1 MRSHYDT
8 WSAAMQSKGFTPERS
23 RFRVTRDIFIAD
35 TDAEAKKRAKASGLG
50 QSWEHYLFP
59 IYKKFNLFPGII
71 ADAGLD
77 IDASQVDMD
86 FLAEH
91 VWLCGSPETVKA
103 KIERM
108 IERTGDF
115 GQIIV
120 NSHDNIDN
128 PEPYFESL
136 QRLAKEV
143 VPSIKTS

>member
-1 MRSHYDT
+1 
-8 WSAAMQSKGFTPERS
+8 
-23 RFRVTRDIFIAD
+23 
-35 TDAEAKKRAKASGLG
+35 
-50 QSWEHYLFP
+50 
-59 IYKKFNLFPGII
+59 
-71 ADAGLD
+71 
-77 IDASQVDMD
+77 MD